1 MNSVN
6 TSAMTK
12 HILADLER
20 RRLLFVVSSELNTP
34 EQYKAL
40 RKAVD
45 EYYDYAHKIYVGD
58 GMYKGINLFDYN
70 SYVLLVAEVDTKD
83 NPWGQHLIE
92 KWYHEQM
99 GLVSIY
105 GYALRDGVREAGNG
119 KYYVYILM
127 PVFDAEE
134 YRKEVEQESHECR
147 PAADPS
153 ILVWS
158 DDVPFES
165 LLAAVN
171 KRSSKRRKAK
181 PKS

>member
-1 MNSVN
+1 
-6 TSAMTK
+6 MTK
-12 HILADLER
+12 HVLADLER
-20 RRLLFVVSSELNTP
+20 KRLLFVVSGKLNSP

-70 SYVLLVAEVDTKD
+70 SYVLLVAEVGTKD
-83 NPWGQHLIE
+83 NLWGQHLID
-92 KWYHEQM
+92 KWYYERM

-105 GYALRDGVREAGNG
+105 GYALRNGVREAGNG

-127 PVFDAEE
+127 PVLDAEE
-134 YRKEVEQESHECR
+134 YRKEVELESHEFK

-165 LLAAVN
+165 ILAAVN
-171 KRSSKRRKAK
+171 KRSFRRRKAK

>member
-1 MNSVN
+1 
-6 TSAMTK
+6 MTK

-20 RRLLFVVSSELNTP
+20 RRLLFVVIGELNTP
-34 EQYKAL
+34 EQYRAL

-45 EYYDYAHKIYVGD
+45 EYYYYAHKIYVGD

-83 NPWGQHLIE
+83 NPWGLHLIE
-92 KWYHEQM
+92 KWRNERM

-105 GYALRDGVREAGNG
+105 GYALMDGVREAVNG
-119 KYYVYILM
+119 KYYLYILM
-127 PVFDAEE
+127 PVFNAKE
-134 YRKEVEQESHECR
+134 YRKEVELESHEFR

-171 KRSSKRRKAK
+171 KLARRRRRTV
-181 PKS
+181 PKD

>member
-45 EYYDYAHKIYVGD
+45 EYYYYAHKIYVGD

-92 KWYHEQM
+92 KWRIEQM

-134 YRKEVEQESHECR
+134 YRKEVELESHEFS

-158 DDVPFES
+158 DDTPFEC

-171 KRSSKRRKAK
+171 KRSSKRRQQT

>member
-1 MNSVN
+1 
-6 TSAMTK
+6 MTK
-12 HILADLER
+12 HTLADLER
-20 RRLLFVVSSELNTP
+20 RRLLFVVNGELNTP

-45 EYYDYAHKIYVGD
+45 EYYYYAHKIYVGD
-58 GMYKGINLFDYN
+58 GMYKGINLFDFN

-83 NPWGQHLIE
+83 NPWGQHLID
-92 KWYHEQM
+92 KWYHEKI

-105 GYALRDGVREAGNG
+105 GYALRDSVREAGNG

-127 PVFDAEE
+127 PVFNAEE
-134 YRKEVEQESHECR
+134 YRKEVELESHVFS

-158 DDVPFES
+158 DDVPFEC

-171 KRSSKRRKAK
+171 KKTRRRRLTE
-181 PKS
+181 PKSELYK